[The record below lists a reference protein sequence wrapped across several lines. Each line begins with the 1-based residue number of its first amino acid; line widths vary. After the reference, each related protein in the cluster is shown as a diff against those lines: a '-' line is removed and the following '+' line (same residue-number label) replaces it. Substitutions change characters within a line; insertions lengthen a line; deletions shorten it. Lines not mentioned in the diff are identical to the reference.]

1 MLKSLL
7 SLLQKKGDS
16 VIAIACDQCDLRT
29 LVESD
34 ATSLAKLLSENKY
47 FWSTYE
53 PLHRPDFYTVEAQ
66 RRKIAES
73 LMLLAEKREF
83 SFGIFAKGT
92 NVLIGHISL
101 YAVKRLPYSSAFIGY
116 SMDER
121 YAGRGIATTATK
133 AVVQFAFNQVGVH
146 RVEAYVAPKN
156 TASIRVL
163 EKSGFIREG
172 LLRKLLYIN
181 GEWVDHYMYAM
192 LKEDVQ
198 MRG

>member
-16 VIAIACDQCDLRT
+16 VIAIASDQFDLRT
-29 LVESD
+29 LVEAD
-34 ATSLAKLLSENKY
+34 AASLARLLTDNKY
-47 FWSTYE
+47 YWSTYE

-73 LMLLAEKREF
+73 LMFLAEKREF

-92 NVLIGHISL
+92 NQLIGHISL
-101 YAVKRLPYSSAFIGY
+101 YAVKRLPYSSAFVGY

-121 YAGRGIATTATK
+121 FAGRGIATAATK
-133 AVVQFAFNQVGVH
+133 AIVQFAFNQVGVH

-156 TASIRVL
+156 EASIRVL
-163 EKSGFIREG
+163 EKAGFVREG
-172 LLRKLLYIN
+172 LLRRLLYIN
-181 GEWVDHYMYAM
+181 GEWVDHYMYAI
-192 LKEDVQ
+192 LKEDLQ
-198 MRG
+198 R

>member
-16 VIAIACDQCDLRT
+16 VIAIECDQCDLRT

-34 ATSLAKLLSENKY
+34 ATSLAILLSDNKY

-66 RRKIAES
+66 RRKIAEN

-92 NVLIGHISL
+92 NKLIGHISL
-101 YAVKRLPYSSAFIGY
+101 YAVKRLPYSSAFVGY

-121 YAGRGIATTATK
+121 YAGRGIATAATR

-146 RVEAYVAPKN
+146 RVEAYVSPRN
-156 TASIRVL
+156 EASIRVL
-163 EKSGFIREG
+163 EKTGFTREG
-172 LLRKLLYIN
+172 LLRKLLFIN
-181 GEWVDHYMYAM
+181 GEWVDHFMYAI
-192 LKEDVQ
+192 LQEDENA
-198 MRG
+198 RR